1 MDIQKSFSQGLMKK
15 MKNMID
21 IIFKPCYSQTN
32 SYLQEIVNALE
43 KNKVNIINKNQ
54 QEKILEKLIIFIKF
68 IFSSNKRIVHCNWV
82 ENITRN
88 KTVKSRFIAKI
99 LLLKAD
105 ILHIL
110 GIKICWTMHNS
121 MPHDCT
127 DIVFAEHFINR
138 WLLRV
143 DMVVVHSRDSMNL
156 LVNKYRYNENKILFV
171 PHGAYKIN
179 SINQSKK
186 NELVHKYEIHT
197 GDIVFLYFG
206 VISKYKNIPLL
217 LETFSGLQDTNM
229 KLILAGKIDGSIES
243 QMQYKIRLQCS
254 QLTNVI
260 LDERFIPEEEIST
273 IFSLCDIVILPYDK
287 TSMQNSGAMIQAFSN
302 GKPVIIPEFGYV
314 LDIKEKD
321 FVFSYDYNSPKSEK
335 RELMIQINNAVN
347 RKDELKSLGILAKEF
362 ADTELNWNL
371 IGKKIVQAYKNI
383 K

>member
-1 MDIQKSFSQGLMKK
+1 
-15 MKNMID
+15 MIN
-21 IIFKPCYSQTN
+21 IIFKPCYSQNN
-32 SYLQEIVNALE
+32 SYLKQIVNALE
-43 KNKVNIINKNQ
+43 ENSVYIINKNKQ
-54 QEKILEKLIIFIKF
+54 NKILKRLIILIKF
-68 IFSSNKRIVHCNWV
+68 IFGSHKKIIHYNWI
-82 ENITRN
+82 ENITQNR
-88 KTVKSRFIAKI
+88 TLKSRLKI
-99 LLLKAD
+99 KLLLLKAD

-121 MPHDCT
+121 IPHNCT
-127 DIVFAEHFINR
+127 DIVFAEHFIKR
-138 WLLRV
+138 WLSRV
-143 DMVVVHSRDSMNL
+143 DMVVVHCRDSMNL
-156 LVNKYRYNENKILFV
+156 LVNKYTYNENKILFV

-186 NELVHKYEIHT
+186 NELVHKYGIHT

-206 VISKYKNIPLL
+206 VISEYKNIPLL
-217 LETFSGLQDTNM
+217 LETFSGLQDTNR

-321 FVFSYDYNSPKSEK
+321 FVFSYDYNSPESEK

-371 IGKKIVQAYKNI
+371 IGKKIVEAYKNI

>member
-1 MDIQKSFSQGLMKK
+1 MKR

-32 SYLQEIVNALE
+32 SYLQEIVDALE

-54 QEKILEKLIIFIKF
+54 QEKILEKLVIFIKF

-88 KTVKSRFIAKI
+88 KTMKSRFIAKI

-127 DIVFAEHFINR
+127 DVVFAEKFINR

-206 VISKYKNIPLL
+206 VISEYKNIPLL

-321 FVFSYDYNSPKSEK
+321 FVFSYDYNSPESEK

-371 IGKKIVQAYKNI
+371 IGKKIVEAYKNI

>member
-1 MDIQKSFSQGLMKK
+1 
-15 MKNMID
+15 MID
-21 IIFKPCYSQTN
+21 VIFKPCN
-32 SYLQEIVNALE
+32 SPDNPYLQEITEALE
-43 KNKVNIINKNQ
+43 KNGVTILNKSIKNRHL
-54 QEKILEKLIIFIKF
+54 EFLYILNRF
-68 IFSSNKRIVHCNWV
+68 IFCKGNRIVHCNWI
-82 ENITRN
+82 ENIARN
-88 KTVKSRFIAKI
+88 KTLKSRFKVVVSLI
-99 LLLKAD
+99 KAD

-121 MPHDCT
+121 IPHNCT
-127 DIVFAEHFINR
+127 DIVFAEHFIKR
-138 WLLRV
+138 WLSRV
-143 DMVVVHSRDSMNL
+143 DMVVVHCRDSMNL
-156 LVNKYRYNENKILFV
+156 LVNKYTYNENKILFV

-186 NELVHKYEIHT
+186 NELVHKYGIHT

-206 VISKYKNIPLL
+206 VISEYKNIPLL
-217 LETFSGLQDTNM
+217 LETFSGLQDTNR

-321 FVFSYDYNSPKSEK
+321 FVFSYDYNSPESEK

-347 RKDELKSLGILAKEF
+347 RKDKLKSLGILAKEF